1 MKSTWVVVANR
12 ARARFFSLSSPKGPL
27 TEVQDLVHPEGR
39 LHDQDINADR
49 PGRSFD
55 TSGKGRHAMGKR
67 HSPSEQEAIRFA
79 HTVGDQLAKQHYEGA
94 FERLV
99 LTAPPHF
106 LGLLRDALPAAVTE
120 SIVMEIDKD
129 LAAVER
135 TDEIRE
141 LLPERL

>member
-1 MKSTWVVVANR
+1 
-12 ARARFFSLSSPKGPL
+12 
-27 TEVQDLVHPEGR
+27 
-39 LHDQDINADR
+39 
-49 PGRSFD
+49 
-55 TSGKGRHAMGKR
+55 MGKR